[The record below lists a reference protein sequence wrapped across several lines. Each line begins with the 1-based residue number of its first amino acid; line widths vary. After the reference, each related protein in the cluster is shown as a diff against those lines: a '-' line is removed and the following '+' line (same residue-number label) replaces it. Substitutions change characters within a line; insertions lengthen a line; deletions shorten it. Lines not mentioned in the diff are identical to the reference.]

1 MNQKFDFWEIY
12 DICASDTGVNIIVQS
27 DDMLNGLCIRL
38 TVEGAELYAK
48 RLSQM
53 AKVARLATQT
63 IREDEEQRK

>member
-1 MNQKFDFWEIY
+1 MNQKFDIWEIY

-53 AKVARLATQT
+53 AKVARLATKT

>member
-38 TVEGAELYAK
+38 TVK
-48 RLSQM
+48 
-53 AKVARLATQT
+53 
-63 IREDEEQRK
+63 EQSYMPSVLVKWQK